1 MLYNFLYIKKGEK
14 MKKILFILS
23 LSIFVLAQELNVA
36 AAANISYPLND
47 IKKAFLKHYPNVQMQ
62 VNTGSSGA
70 FNSQIKNGAK
80 FDIFLSANSDFAQD
94 LEKITKNKAV
104 VYTQGV
110 LMLFSPN
117 KKASLNDL
125 KEAKCIAVANPKS
138 APYGAAGI
146 EVLEKLKFDYS
157 KSVIYASSIANTL
170 SQTLSACEYGFIA
183 ASSKKQLLKMGYK
196 EENMLIVDEKLY
208 TPILQSMIIISD
220 NKIAKDFYDFI
231 LSKEAKAI
239 FKEYGYK

>member
-1 MLYNFLYIKKGEK
+1 
-14 MKKILFILS
+14 MKKILLS
-23 LSIFVLAQELNVA
+23 VVFCTFALAQELSVA
-36 AAANISYPLND
+36 AAANISYPLED
-47 IKKAFLKHYPNVQMQ
+47 IKNAFLKHYPDVKIQ
-62 VNTGSSGA
+62 VNTGSSGT

-80 FDIFLSANSDFAQD
+80 FDIFLSANSDFAKD
-94 LEKITKNKAV
+94 LEGLTKNKASI
-104 VYTQGV
+104 YTQGL
-110 LMLFSPN
+110 LMLFAPN

-125 KEAKCIAVANPKS
+125 KNAKCIAVANPKS
-138 APYGAAGI
+138 APYGAAAI
-146 EVLEKLKFDYS
+146 EVLKKLNFDYT

-196 EENMLIVDEKLY
+196 DENMLIVDEKLY
-208 TPILQSMIIISD
+208 TPILQSMIVISD
-220 NKIAKDFYDFI
+220 NKSAKDFYDFI

>member
-1 MLYNFLYIKKGEK
+1 
-14 MKKILFILS
+14 MKKILLS
-23 LSIFVLAQELNVA
+23 VVFCAFALAQELSVA
-36 AAANISYPLND
+36 AAANISYPLED
-47 IKKAFLKHYPNVQMQ
+47 IKNAFLKHYPDVKIQ
-62 VNTGSSGA
+62 VNTGSSGT

-80 FDIFLSANSDFAQD
+80 FDIFLSANSDFAKD
-94 LEKITKNKAV
+94 LEGLTKNKASI
-104 VYTQGV
+104 YTQGL
-110 LMLFSPN
+110 LMLFAPN

-125 KEAKCIAVANPKS
+125 KNAKCIAVANPKS
-138 APYGAAGI
+138 APYGAAAI
-146 EVLEKLKFDYS
+146 EVLKKLNFDYT

-196 EENMLIVDEKLY
+196 DENMLIVDEKLY
-208 TPILQSMIIISD
+208 TPILQSMIVISD
-220 NKIAKDFYDFI
+220 NKSAKDFYDFI

>member
-1 MLYNFLYIKKGEK
+1 
-14 MKKILFILS
+14 MKKILLS
-23 LSIFVLAQELNVA
+23 VVFCAFALAQELSVA
-36 AAANISYPLND
+36 AAANISYPLED
-47 IKKAFLKHYPNVQMQ
+47 IKNAFLKHYPDVKIQ
-62 VNTGSSGA
+62 VNTGSSGT

-80 FDIFLSANSDFAQD
+80 FDIFLSANSDFAKD
-94 LEKITKNKAV
+94 LEELTKNKASI
-104 VYTQGV
+104 YTQGL
-110 LMLFSPN
+110 LMLFAPN

-125 KEAKCIAVANPKS
+125 KNAKCIAVANPKS
-138 APYGAAGI
+138 APYGAAAI
-146 EVLEKLKFDYS
+146 EVLKKLNFDYT

-196 EENMLIVDEKLY
+196 DENMLIVDEKLY
-208 TPILQSMIIISD
+208 TPILQSMIVISD
-220 NKIAKDFYDFI
+220 NKSAKDFYDFI

>member
-1 MLYNFLYIKKGEK
+1 
-14 MKKILFILS
+14 MKKIL
-23 LSIFVLAQELNVA
+23 LSIVFCAFALAQELSVA
-36 AAANISYPLND
+36 AAANISYPLED
-47 IKKAFLKHYPNVQMQ
+47 IKNAFLKHYPDVKIQ
-62 VNTGSSGA
+62 VNTGSSGT

-80 FDIFLSANSDFAQD
+80 FDIFLSANSDFAKD
-94 LEKITKNKAV
+94 LEGLTKNKASI
-104 VYTQGV
+104 YTQGL
-110 LMLFSPN
+110 LMLFAPN

-125 KEAKCIAVANPKS
+125 KNAKCIAVANPKS
-138 APYGAAGI
+138 APYGAAAI
-146 EVLEKLKFDYS
+146 EVLKKLNFDYT

-196 EENMLIVDEKLY
+196 DENMLIVDEKLY
-208 TPILQSMIIISD
+208 TPILQSMIVISD
-220 NKIAKDFYDFI
+220 NKSAKDFYDFI